1 MRNLTH
7 DLKKYDIVLVDFGND
22 VLDGEQGGIRPGLII
37 QNDVGNYYSNT
48 TIVMMVMPLST
59 KIHKNRKQPTH
70 TLLKKGESGLT
81 QDSLLLGECMRQISE
96 KRIIKYI
103 GKVTDEIEKYNIKQV
118 YLANFGE

>member
-1 MRNLTH
+1 MRELTL
-7 DLKKYDIVLVDFGND
+7 DLKRYDIVLVDFGDD

-37 QNDVGNYYSNT
+37 QNDVGNYYSGT
-48 TIVMMVMPLST
+48 TIVMPLST
-59 KIHKNRKQPTH
+59 KTYKNRKQPTH
-70 TLLKKGESGLT
+70 TLLKKGKSGLR

-103 GKVTDEIEKYNIKQV
+103 GKVTDEMEKYNIKQV